1 MGSDWKSI
9 ELDKLITKRNQGVN
23 TTTEKVKYSPE
34 GISVI
39 RANNIIPGRI
49 DFQDCVFVDEQ
60 TFSRIKQAC
69 KPKKGDVLYTNIGS
83 QFGTAVKV
91 DVDFTIAW
99 NVLRIQTSK
108 ELDADFL
115 VYLLNN
121 PINKRYIQSLNY
133 SSTMPFVS
141 GKVVGGISF
150 KLPNIE
156 EQLKIRNALISF
168 DKKIELNR
176 QTNQTLEQMAQTLFK
191 SWFVDFD
198 PVFDKLLA
206 KIDFDLTKLPSDFP
220 EVLQKRA
227 QKRLLV
233 LNSEVGAAT
242 KIKAKASLQAMVQSD
257 SSTDISNAST
267 NDSVVNIHQYFP
279 SEFEHNEQLGWI
291 PKGWESGQIDT
302 HAKIEMGQSPKGD
315 TYNDSGVGT
324 PLVNGPVEFGPYFTK
339 QSKWTTSPT
348 KLSKKNDLIVC
359 VRGSTTGRY
368 VKSNGEYCLGWGVC
382 SIRGKKSQAFTD
394 QLYKYSI
401 REMLGLTTGSTFPNW
416 SRQTLSEFKSIVP
429 SAEAL
434 QLFDELVA
442 PKIEKV
448 EIGVIESQSLT
459 QLRDTLLPKLISGEL
474 QIPDAIETIKTQTV
488 NRR

>member
-1 MGSDWKSI
+1 
-9 ELDKLITKRNQGVN
+9 
-23 TTTEKVKYSPE
+23 
-34 GISVI
+34 
-39 RANNIIPGRI
+39 
-49 DFQDCVFVDEQ
+49 
-60 TFSRIKQAC
+60 
-69 KPKKGDVLYTNIGS
+69 
-83 QFGTAVKV
+83 
-91 DVDFTIAW
+91 
-99 NVLRIQTSK
+99 
-108 ELDADFL
+108 
-115 VYLLNN
+115 
-121 PINKRYIQSLNY
+121 NKRYIQSLNY

-459 QLRDTLLPKLISGEL
+459 QLRDTL
-474 QIPDAIETIKTQTV
+474 
-488 NRR
+488 